1 MAGKSSD
8 RKKGKDAKSTTNE
21 VADTLATFQLPD
33 SLSCSE
39 VEFPVLMT
47 RSNKASWRQIVEEHE
62 QRMQELKEYSES
74 KKEPIVKA
82 PFLKTECDYIKNE
95 VFVHLLPALTETLN
109 KAKIWEALIRQK
121 CFFNGIDHISQ
132 VLWNNNPRYQE
143 RKHNNWHLFNM
154 PWVRDYLKKHPRPY
168 YPKSWLWPEEYAATV
183 IQKTVRQ
190 YFVQRDEEVQEMRD
204 FWRKLELERD
214 LCPEMEFNPFLAK
227 KFASS
232 THFRNK
238 L

>member
-1 MAGKSSD
+1 MAGKATD
-8 RKKGKDAKSTTNE
+8 RKRKEAKSITNE
-21 VADTLATFQLPD
+21 TADTLAAFQLPD

-39 VEFPVLMT
+39 VEFPVLMMKTT
-47 RSNKASWRQIVEEHE
+47 RASWKDILKENE
-62 QRMQELKEYSES
+62 QRMQEIKEYSDS

-82 PFLKTECDYIKNE
+82 PFLRTECDFIKNE

-109 KAKIWEALIRQK
+109 KAKIWEALVRQK

-132 VLWNNNPRYQE
+132 VLWNNNPRYPD

-154 PWVRDYLKKHPRPY
+154 PWVREQLKKKPRPY

-190 YFVQRDEEVQEMRD
+190 YFVQRDEEVQEMRE
-204 FWRKLELERD
+204 FWKKLLMERE

-227 KFASS
+227 KFASTS
-232 THFRNK
+232 NMRK
-238 L
+238 